1 MNKSYLEQLD
11 VFRAIAAL
19 SVCAV
24 HFSYDTIFHIYFKQA
39 LFVQFFFT
47 LSGFVIYLN
56 YHDQEFNLFKIK
68 NFMIKRFF
76 RLYPLHFFFLIIFSS
91 IELLKYFLSINY
103 DFVFNR
109 EPFLLNNFSN
119 FFLHLFFLQHYADKY
134 SFNGPA
140 WSISV
145 EMFLYFSFAILFFV
159 NKKKY
164 FLVIPTIFTILFL
177 LFLNDIYGA
186 GYSHGAFFSGFY
198 SFSLGCIFCKIYLKN
213 KKLFKS
219 RLYNVIYFILL
230 ALFFVELF
238 GYKILFKSS
247 YAFIY
252 SIFFG
257 LVIYLSCFLNKNFL
271 LYKLFFN
278 NWFIYLGKI
287 SYSIY
292 LGHVLVFYFMNNF
305 LKYIIYPLMN
315 TSDYDYVLKLSVFE
329 AHVFTLVAYFLTI
342 ILATLTYRYIET
354 KYYKKI

>member
-1 MNKSYLEQLD
+1 MQKTYLEQLD

-19 SVCAV
+19 SICAV
-24 HFSYDTIFHIYFKQA
+24 HFSYESIFHIYFKQS

-56 YHDQEFNLFKIK
+56 YHDQIFDIFKIK
-68 NFMIKRFF
+68 NFMVKRFL
-76 RLYPLHFFFLIIFSS
+76 RLYPLHLFFLIIFCFL
-91 IELLKYFLSINY
+91 ELIKYFLAINY

-109 EPFLLNNFSN
+109 EPFSLNDFSN

-145 EMFLYFSFAILFFV
+145 EMFLYCSFAIIFFV
-159 NKKKY
+159 NKKY
-164 FLVIPTIFTILFL
+164 FLTIPIIFTILFF

-186 GYSHGAFFSGFY
+186 GYSHSAFLSGFY
-198 SFSLGCIFCKIYLKN
+198 SFSIGCIFCKIYLKN
-213 KKLFKS
+213 KKLFGS
-219 RLYNVIYFILL
+219 RLYNIFYFILL
-230 ALFFVELF
+230 ILFFAELF
-238 GYKILFKSS
+238 GYKILFGLN

-252 SIFFG
+252 SFFFG
-257 LVIYLSCFLNKNFL
+257 LIIYLSCFLNNNFF

-292 LGHVLVFYFMNNF
+292 LGHVFVFYFLNNF
-305 LKYIIYPLMN
+305 LKYIIYPLLGN
-315 TSDYDYVLKLSVFE
+315 SDFNSFEFSVFE
-329 AHVFTLVAYFLTI
+329 SNMYTLAAYLFTV
-342 ILATLTYRYIET
+342 ILASFTYRYIEI